1 MKYKLELTE
10 EQAKLISNACD
21 LYCRIGLGQFDR
33 IVEFCMD
40 KEFVGRTEKMSD
52 EEFHDW
58 LDRKDKAENKMYEA
72 REFIFPKL
80 QGKLHTYGIGHD
92 TESNMAWNI
101 HQVLRYH
108 VGNDE
113 RKPFAVYGELPK
125 IEKVLEREDYLQY
138 EDKWIAYHREGMSQ
152 ILHGKCIRQ
161 NLNCLYIKKKKG
173 RRMDYIDVSQII
185 KVFDNKKECYEFNEV
200 EE

>member
-1 MKYKLELTE
+1 MNFGLEDMRNGTILGTPVEELKEEADRLKESIQKQLGKKDGTVKYKLELTE
-10 EQAKLISNACD
+10 EQAKLVSNACD

-40 KEFVGRTEKMSD
+40 KEFIGRTEKMSD

-58 LDRKDKAENKMYEA
+58 LDRRDKAENKMYEA

-92 TESNMAWNI
+92 TESNMAYNI

-125 IEKVLEREDYLQY
+125 IEV
-138 EDKWIAYHREGMSQ
+138 
-152 ILHGKCIRQ
+152 
-161 NLNCLYIKKKKG
+161 
-173 RRMDYIDVSQII
+173 
-185 KVFDNKKECYEFNEV
+185 V